1 MGTRK
6 CTARQ
11 LAALKRGRE
20 KLHHKRSRK
29 RTGFMTGDDIAKQ
42 HGARLAKL
50 IKQNSYTG
58 FIGNPSLRH

>member
-20 KLHHKRSRK
+20 KLRHKRTKKGTNASFAFFPFT
-29 RTGFMTGDDIAKQ
+29 RT
-42 HGARLAKL
+42 L
-50 IKQNSYTG
+50 IHL
-58 FIGNPSLRH
+58 FRHH

>member
-20 KLHHKRSRK
+20 KLAHKRSGK
-29 RTGFMTGDDIAKQ
+29 TTNYKFGDISRTFWA
-42 HGARLAKL
+42 
-50 IKQNSYTG
+50 
-58 FIGNPSLRH
+58 GNKSKYCWNGKWHTK

>member
-20 KLHHKRSRK
+20 KLRHKRSNKTTNLSNYMK
-29 RTGFMTGDDIAKQ
+29 RGLSKIPTITKV
-42 HGARLAKL
+42 
-50 IKQNSYTG
+50 
-58 FIGNPSLRH
+58 GNFY